1 MNLQQLDK
9 FECLYTETVTML
21 TRELISNSIPYLHT
35 DDKVYHALQ
44 LMNDYHV
51 AHLPVVDNDSYLG
64 IISEEQLLQ
73 SDDDTMISQLQVTDG
88 TTSVQAN
95 DHFLKAIQTAVINK
109 LSIVPVVEEKQLLG
123 IVTYNDLLRNASD
136 FMSLNEP
143 GALIVLEMDSK
154 NYSFNEINRIVES
167 NDAQITQLNTFT
179 DPENRDTQVTIRVNK
194 LEVSDIISTFQRY
207 EYNVKYYFG
216 EELYENELRTNYDNY
231 NDYLKI

>member
-1 MNLQQLDK
+1 
-9 FECLYTETVTML
+9 ML

-35 DDKVYHALQ
+35 NDSVYHALQ

-51 AHLPVVDNDSYLG
+51 AHLPVVDSDQYLG

-73 SDDDTMISQLQVTDG
+73 NDDETTLSQLQITDG
-88 TTSVQAN
+88 TTSVNAN
-95 DHFLKAIQTAVINK
+95 DHFLKAIQTAVVNK
-109 LSIVPVVEEKQLLG
+109 LSIVPVLEDKQLLG
-123 IVTYNDLLRNASD
+123 IVTYNDLLRNASE

-143 GALIVLEMDSK
+143 GALIVLELESK
-154 NYSFNEINRIVES
+154 NYSFTEINRIVES

-179 DPENRDTQVTIRVNK
+179 DQENGTIQVTIRVSK

-216 EELYENELRTNYDNY
+216 EELYENELRTNYDNLM
-231 NDYLKI
+231 NYLKI

>member
-1 MNLQQLDK
+1 
-9 FECLYTETVTML
+9 ML
-21 TRELISNSIPYLHT
+21 TRELISNSIPYLHKE
-35 DDKVYHALQ
+35 DKVHHALQ

-51 AHLPVVDNDSYLG
+51 AHLPVVENDSYLG

-73 SDDDTMISQLQVTDG
+73 SDEDDTLDELSITDG

-95 DHFLKAIQTAVINK
+95 DHFLKAIHTAVVNK
-109 LSIVPVVEEKQLLG
+109 LSVVPVVEEKHLLG
-123 IVTYNDLLRNASD
+123 IVTYNDLLRNASN

-179 DPENRDTQVTIRVNK
+179 DPETGMSQITIRVSK
-194 LEVSDIISTFQRY
+194 LEVSDIIGTFQRY

-216 EELYENELRTNYDNY
+216 EELFENELRTNYDNLM
-231 NDYLKI
+231 NYLKI

>member
-1 MNLQQLDK
+1 
-9 FECLYTETVTML
+9 ML
-21 TRELISNSIPYLHT
+21 TRELISNSIPYLHKE
-35 DDKVYHALQ
+35 DKVHHALQ

-51 AHLPVVDNDSYLG
+51 AHLPVVENDSYLG

-73 SDDDTMISQLQVTDG
+73 SDDDDTLDELHITDG

-109 LSIVPVVEEKQLLG
+109 LSVVPVVEEKHLLG
-123 IVTYNDLLRNASD
+123 IVTYNDLLRNASN

-179 DPENRDTQVTIRVNK
+179 DPETGMSQITIRVSK
-194 LEVSDIISTFQRY
+194 LEVSDIIGTFQRY

-216 EELYENELRTNYDNY
+216 EELFENELRTNYDNLM
-231 NDYLKI
+231 NYLKIY

>member
-1 MNLQQLDK
+1 
-9 FECLYTETVTML
+9 ML
-21 TRELISNSIPYLHT
+21 TRDLISNSIPYLHK
-35 DDKVYHALQ
+35 DDKVFHALQ

-51 AHLPVVDNDSYLG
+51 AHLPVVENESYLG

-73 SDDDTMISQLQVTDG
+73 SDEENTIKELPVTNG

-109 LSIVPVVEEKQLLG
+109 LSIVPVVDEKQLVG
-123 IVTYNDLLRNASD
+123 IVTYNDLLKNASE
-136 FMSLNEP
+136 FMSLSEP
-143 GALIVLEMDSK
+143 GALIVLEMESRT
-154 NYSFNEINRIVES
+154 YSFTEINRIVES

-179 DPENRDTQVTIRVNK
+179 DPDTGITQVTIRISK

-216 EELYENELRTNYDNY
+216 EELYENELRTNYDNLM
-231 NDYLKI
+231 NYLKI